1 MKRIRVSNFA
11 RIVFALLVCAIVF
24 QSSAPAQS
32 RRSASRYGGKL
43 IKFNV
48 SEITLES
55 IDFRNQ
61 TAQCSSEFF
70 RIFGDFRRNCIAGVF
85 RKSSVIGNSG
95 WISRGRIDLEPGVWP
110 NG

>member
-11 RIVFALLVCAIVF
+11 HMVSALLVCAIVF
-24 QSSAPAQS
+24 QSNAPAQS
-32 RRSASRYGGKL
+32 RRSPSRYGDKL

-61 TAQCSSEFF
+61 MAH
-70 RIFGDFRRNCIAGVF
+70 
-85 RKSSVIGNSG
+85 
-95 WISRGRIDLEPGVWP
+95 LELGL
-110 NG
+110 